1 MNKKIIGII
10 AAVMLSITTFSQGVL
25 NKGGGFTVH
34 LSGVIDEAVN
44 GTINILNQ
52 NINQGRVPITTI
64 KTDENGAFSADF
76 EVPFSDFYV
85 FRLENG
91 QVLNLVL
98 KPKSSIIINGRV
110 DDLLNDSEIK
120 GSEESKEMKGFY
132 QKFVPHKKFE
142 DSLRQVLKMNP
153 TKQAEVNKA
162 FQVKAIPF
170 NKYRNDYIKRNEN
183 SPALLSALSNVDAEK
198 EFALFKQIVAKLG
211 TSFPDSPTTKM
222 LIGHVKK
229 LENQK
234 KINQKIAP
242 GKPAPEIVVAGVDG
256 KELKLSDL
264 KGKVVLIDMWA
275 SWCGPCRRENPNV
288 VKAYNK
294 YNKDGFE
301 VFSVSF
307 DKPGMKARWLAAI
320 QQDGLI
326 WPYHGSEL
334 NGFNNQAARDYSVRG
349 IPFTCLVDAEGNII
363 KTNLR
368 GPALELELKKIFGH

>member
-1 MNKKIIGII
+1 MNKKLIGILTVVLLSVSSI
-10 AAVMLSITTFSQGVL
+10 AQTSNTAAE
-25 NKGGGFTVH
+25 GFTVH

-44 GTINILNQ
+44 GKIVILSQ
-52 NINQGRVPITTI
+52 NINQGRVPVATI
-64 KTDENGAFSADF
+64 LTDENGAYSSDF
-76 EVPFSDFYV
+76 KVPFSDFYV

-91 QVLNLVL
+91 QALNLVL
-98 KPKSSIIINGRV
+98 RPKSSIVLNGRF
-110 DDLLNDSEIK
+110 DNLLNDSEIK
-120 GSEESKEMKGFY
+120 GSEESNQMKSFY
-132 QKFVPHKKFE
+132 QNYVPYKNFE
-142 DSLRQVLKMNP
+142 DSLKNVLKLDP
-153 TKQAEVNKA
+153 SKQAEVNKA

-170 NKYRNDYIKRNEN
+170 ISYRNGYIKSNVN
-183 SPALLSALSNVDAEK
+183 SPAILAALSNVDQEK
-198 EFALFKQIVAKLG
+198 EFALFKQIVTQLN
-211 TSFPDSPTTKM
+211 TSFPESPTSKM
-222 LIGHVKK
+222 LVGHVKK
-229 LENQK
+229 LTTQK
-234 KINQKIAP
+234 KVNEKISP
-242 GKPAPEIVVAGVDG
+242 GKPAPEIIMTGVDG

-320 QQDGLI
+320 QQDGLV

-349 IPFTCLVDAEGNII
+349 IPFTCLVDAEGNIV

-368 GPALELELKKIFGH
+368 GAALELELKRIFGH

>member
-1 MNKKIIGII
+1 MNKKLIGIFALILLSVNSI
-10 AAVMLSITTFSQGVL
+10 AQNVATQSE
-25 NKGGGFTVH
+25 GFMVH

-44 GTINILNQ
+44 STITILNQ
-52 NINQGRVPITTI
+52 NVNQGRVPVTTI
-64 KTDENGAFSADF
+64 STDENGAYTSDF
-76 EVPFSDFYV
+76 KIPFSDFYV
-85 FRLENG
+85 FKLENG
-91 QVLNLVL
+91 QALNLVL
-98 KPKSSIIINGRV
+98 KPKSSIIVNGRF

-120 GSEESKEMKGFY
+120 GSEPSNQMKKFY
-132 QKFVPHKKFE
+132 EKFVPHKQFE
-142 DSLRQVLKMNP
+142 DSLRQVLKLDP
-153 TKQAEVNKA
+153 SKQIEVNKA

-170 NKYRNDYIKRNEN
+170 NNYRNGYIKNNVN
-183 SPALLSALSNVDAEK
+183 SPSILAALSSVDAEK
-198 EFALFKQIVAKLG
+198 ELDLFTQIVNQLN
-211 TSFPDSPTTKM
+211 TNFPESPTTKM
-222 LIGHVKK
+222 LVGHVKK
-229 LENQK
+229 LAAQK
-234 KINQKIAP
+234 KTNEKIGP
-242 GKPAPEIVVAGVDG
+242 GKPAPEIIVTGVDG

-334 NGFNNQAARDYSVRG
+334 KGFNNQAARDYSVRG
-349 IPFTCLVDAEGNII
+349 IPFTCLVDAEGNIV
-363 KTNLR
+363 KTGLR
-368 GPALELELKKIFGH
+368 GAALEVELHKIFGH

>member
-1 MNKKIIGII
+1 MNNKLIGILTVI
-10 AAVMLSITTFSQGVL
+10 LLSFNSVAQTGEASID
-25 NKGGGFTVH
+25 GFKVS

-44 GTINILNQ
+44 STITILNQ
-52 NINQGRVPITTI
+52 NINQGRVPVTTI
-64 KTDENGAFSADF
+64 STDENGTFKSDF
-76 EVPFSDFYV
+76 NIPFSDYYV
-85 FRLENG
+85 FRLDNG
-91 QVLNLVL
+91 QAINLVL
-98 KPKSSIIINGRV
+98 KPKSSIVINGRV

-120 GSEESKEMKGFY
+120 GSEASNQMKEFY
-132 QKFVPHKKFE
+132 QKFVPHKQFE
-142 DSLRQVLKMNP
+142 DSLRQVLKLNP
-153 TKQAEVNKA
+153 TKQAEINKV

-170 NKYRNDYIKRNEN
+170 NNYRNAFIKKNEN
-183 SPALLSALSNVDAEK
+183 SPALLAALSIVDAEK
-198 EFALFKQIVAKLG
+198 EFELFKQVVSKLS
-211 TSFPDSPTTKM
+211 TSFPESPTTKM

-229 LENQK
+229 LEAQK
-234 KINQKIAP
+234 KVNEKIGP
-242 GKPAPEIVVAGVDG
+242 GKAAPEIIVTGVDG
-256 KELKLSDL
+256 KKIKLSDL

-320 QQDGLI
+320 QQDGLV

-349 IPFTCLVDAEGNII
+349 IPFTCLVDAKGNII

-368 GPALELELKKIFGH
+368 GAALEVELQKIFGH

>member
-1 MNKKIIGII
+1 MNKKLIGILI
-10 AAVMLSITTFSQGVL
+10 VVLLSVNSLAQTAASID
-25 NKGGGFTVH
+25 GFKVS

-44 GTINILNQ
+44 STITILNQ
-52 NINQGRVPITTI
+52 NINQGRVPVATI
-64 KTDENGAFSADF
+64 STDENGAFKSDF
-76 EVPFSDFYV
+76 KIPFSDYYV

-91 QVLNLVL
+91 QAINLVL
-98 KPKSSIIINGRV
+98 KPKSAIVINGRV

-120 GSEESKEMKGFY
+120 GSEASNQMKEFY
-132 QKFVPHKKFE
+132 QKFVPHKQFE
-142 DSLRQVLKMNP
+142 DSLRQVLKSNP
-153 TKQAEVNKA
+153 TKQAEINKA

-170 NKYRNDYIKRNEN
+170 NNYRNSFIKRNEN
-183 SPALLSALSNVDAEK
+183 SPALLAALSIVDAEK
-198 EFALFKQIVAKLG
+198 EFDLFKQIVSKLSI
-211 TSFPDSPTTKM
+211 SFPESPTTKM
-222 LIGHVKK
+222 LIGHIKK
-229 LENQK
+229 LEAQK
-234 KINQKIAP
+234 KVNEKIGP
-242 GKPAPEIVVAGVDG
+242 GKPAPEITVTGVDG
-256 KELKLSDL
+256 KKIKLSDL

-320 QQDGLI
+320 QQDGLV

-368 GPALELELKKIFGH
+368 GAALEAELQKIFGH

>member
-1 MNKKIIGII
+1 MNKKLIGILT
-10 AAVMLSITTFSQGVL
+10 VVLLSINSIAQKSTAKVD
-25 NKGGGFTVH
+25 GFMVN

-44 GTINILNQ
+44 STITILNQ
-52 NINQGRVPITTI
+52 NINQGRVPVATI
-64 KTDENGAFSADF
+64 STDENGAFKSGF
-76 EVPFSDFYV
+76 KIPFSDYYV
-85 FRLENG
+85 FKLENG
-91 QVLNLVL
+91 QAINLVL
-98 KPKSSIIINGRV
+98 KPKSSIVINGRI

-120 GSEESKEMKGFY
+120 GSEASNQMKEFY
-132 QKFVPHKKFE
+132 QKFVPHKQFE
-142 DSLRQVLKMNP
+142 DSLRQVLKLNP
-153 TKQAEVNKA
+153 TKQAEINKA

-170 NKYRNDYIKRNEN
+170 NNYRNAFIKKNEN
-183 SPALLSALSNVDAEK
+183 SPALLAALSIVDAEK
-198 EFALFKQIVAKLG
+198 EFELFKQIVSKLN
-211 TSFPDSPTTKM
+211 TSFPESPTTKM
-222 LIGHVKK
+222 LVGHVKK
-229 LENQK
+229 LETQK
-234 KINQKIAP
+234 KVNEKIGP
-242 GKPAPEIVVAGVDG
+242 GKPAPEIIVTGIDG
-256 KELKLSDL
+256 KKIKLSDL

-320 QQDGLI
+320 QQDGLV

-368 GPALELELKKIFGH
+368 GAALEAELQKIFGH

>member
-1 MNKKIIGII
+1 MNKKLIGILTVVLLSVSSI
-10 AAVMLSITTFSQGVL
+10 AQTSNTAAE
-25 NKGGGFTVH
+25 GFTVH

-44 GTINILNQ
+44 GKIVILSQ
-52 NINQGRVPITTI
+52 NINQGRVPVATI
-64 KTDENGAFSADF
+64 LTDENGAYSSDF
-76 EVPFSDFYV
+76 KVPFSDFYV

-91 QVLNLVL
+91 QALNLVL
-98 KPKSSIIINGRV
+98 RPKSSIVLNGRF
-110 DDLLNDSEIK
+110 DNLLNDSEIK
-120 GSEESKEMKGFY
+120 GSEESNQMKSFY
-132 QKFVPHKKFE
+132 QNYVPYKNFE
-142 DSLRQVLKMNP
+142 DSLKNVLKLDP
-153 TKQAEVNKA
+153 SKQAEVNKA

-170 NKYRNDYIKRNEN
+170 ISYRNGYIKSNVN
-183 SPALLSALSNVDAEK
+183 SPAILAALSNVDQEK
-198 EFALFKQIVAKLG
+198 EFALFKQIVTQLN
-211 TSFPDSPTTKM
+211 TSFPESPTSKM
-222 LIGHVKK
+222 LVGHVKK
-229 LENQK
+229 LTTQK
-234 KINQKIAP
+234 KVNEKIGP
-242 GKPAPEIVVAGVDG
+242 GKPAPEIIMTGVDG

-320 QQDGLI
+320 QQDGLV

-349 IPFTCLVDAEGNII
+349 IPFTCLVDAEGNIV

-368 GPALELELKKIFGH
+368 GAALELELKRIFGH

>member
-1 MNKKIIGII
+1 MNKKLIGILTVVLLSVSSI
-10 AAVMLSITTFSQGVL
+10 AQTSNTAAE
-25 NKGGGFTVH
+25 GFTVH

-44 GTINILNQ
+44 GKIVILSQ
-52 NINQGRVPITTI
+52 NINQGRVPVATI
-64 KTDENGAFSADF
+64 LTDENGAYSSDF
-76 EVPFSDFYV
+76 KVPFSDFYV

-91 QVLNLVL
+91 QALNLVL
-98 KPKSSIIINGRV
+98 RPKSSIVLNGRF
-110 DDLLNDSEIK
+110 DNLLNDSEIK
-120 GSEESKEMKGFY
+120 GSEESNQMKSFY
-132 QKFVPHKKFE
+132 QNYVPYKNFE
-142 DSLRQVLKMNP
+142 DSLKNVLKLDP
-153 TKQAEVNKA
+153 SKQADVNKA

-170 NKYRNDYIKRNEN
+170 ISYRNGYIKSNVN
-183 SPALLSALSNVDAEK
+183 SPAILAALSNVDQEK
-198 EFALFKQIVAKLG
+198 EFALFKQIVTQLN
-211 TSFPDSPTTKM
+211 TSFPESPTSKM
-222 LIGHVKK
+222 LVGHVKK
-229 LENQK
+229 LTTQK
-234 KINQKIAP
+234 KVNEKIGP
-242 GKPAPEIVVAGVDG
+242 GKPAPEIIMTGVDG

-320 QQDGLI
+320 QQDGLV

-349 IPFTCLVDAEGNII
+349 IPFTCLVDAEGNIV

-368 GPALELELKKIFGH
+368 GAALELELKRIFGH